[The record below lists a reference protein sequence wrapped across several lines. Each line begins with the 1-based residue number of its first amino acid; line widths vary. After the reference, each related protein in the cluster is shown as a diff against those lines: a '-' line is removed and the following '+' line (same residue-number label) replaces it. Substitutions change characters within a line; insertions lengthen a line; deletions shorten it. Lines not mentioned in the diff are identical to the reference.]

1 MSLGIVLTDLVILRM
16 TCTCIWFQYCHSVNG
31 SLLFDSVAESDS
43 LDAESGF
50 EDQEQS
56 DREQSVVR
64 FVSRFVDKVCTEG
77 NVTGEELP

>member
-1 MSLGIVLTDLVILRM
+1 M
-16 TCTCIWFQYCHSVNG
+16 
-31 SLLFDSVAESDS
+31 AESDS

-56 DREQSVVR
+56 DRETTVIR

-77 NVTGEELP
+77 GVTGEGH

>member
-1 MSLGIVLTDLVILRM
+1 M
-16 TCTCIWFQYCHSVNG
+16 
-31 SLLFDSVAESDS
+31 AESDS

-56 DREQSVVR
+56 DRETSVVR

-77 NVTGEELP
+77 NVTGKNKTPAGCYWYIRKA